1 MDISGMGEAIVDAL
15 IDKNLLKDVADIY
28 SLKFED
34 FMSLEGFKEKSSQN
48 LVDAVEK
55 SKSNSLDKL
64 LFGLGIR
71 HIGKRAAKILSENFD
86 DIYKVKEASVEQLNS
101 LEDFGNIM
109 AESVYEFFRK
119 PQTNIIIEKL
129 DKAGVNLK
137 GNKKQKKS
145 EILLGKTVCVTGS
158 FDNYSRNDIVSMIEE
173 NSGKASSSVSKK
185 TSFLIAG
192 ESAGSKLNKANE
204 LGIEVLSIDD
214 FIKIIEEGN
223 K

>member
-1 MDISGMGEAIVDAL
+1 M
-15 IDKNLLKDVADIY
+15 
-28 SLKFED
+28 
-34 FMSLEGFKEKSSQN
+34 
-48 LVDAVEK
+48 
-55 SKSNSLDKL
+55 
-64 LFGLGIR
+64 
-71 HIGKRAAKILSENFD
+71 SENFD